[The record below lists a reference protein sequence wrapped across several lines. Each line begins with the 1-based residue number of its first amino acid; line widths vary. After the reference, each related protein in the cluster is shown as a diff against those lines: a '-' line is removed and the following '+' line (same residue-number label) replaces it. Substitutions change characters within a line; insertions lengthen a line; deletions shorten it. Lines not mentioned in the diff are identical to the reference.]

1 SAWAGKTASPLF
13 ITLGGCVP
21 QRTLDDIFFLGA
33 TNVTLVGGPAVLNSD
48 VAGLTSCGGYSI
60 IAPAYPAVAPVTS
73 KLKKAAGGSVVY
85 DHP

>member
-1 SAWAGKTASPLF
+1 NSNRVILAHGLNFPDALGASAWAGKTASPLF

-60 IAPAYPAVAPVTS
+60 I
-73 KLKKAAGGSVVY
+73 
-85 DHP
+85 